1 MERDSFSYTG
11 PCTTVKC
18 CRSSRACLSLLPS
31 SAKPRRILSSL
42 HRTFKTPLGQFSF
55 VRVPAD
61 NPRAG
66 VRSVRIDRDAW
77 VIIAGPVRAIADLI
91 YTRKDVRWEVD
102 GLAFLTESMRIDEE
116 DLYDIPMDDV
126 DEAIVSIRSR
136 RVGRYLAGL
145 RKEIEA

>member
-1 MERDSFSYTG
+1 M
-11 PCTTVKC
+11 
-18 CRSSRACLSLLPS
+18 
-31 SAKPRRILSSL
+31 

-116 DLYDIPMDDV
+116 DLYDIPMDDA